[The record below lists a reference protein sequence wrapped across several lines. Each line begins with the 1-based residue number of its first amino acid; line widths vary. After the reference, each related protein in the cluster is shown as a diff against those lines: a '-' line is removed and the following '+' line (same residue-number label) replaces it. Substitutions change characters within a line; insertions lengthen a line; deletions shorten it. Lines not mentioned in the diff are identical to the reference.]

1 MDAKRDYSWVY
12 RGALEGALIVFA
24 VILGFL
30 VTEWREDRRAEAKAQ
45 VAIERIV
52 LELDANIR
60 QLEQVAP
67 YHRDTSQAIGRH
79 IGLIQSGE
87 VSERGRFI
95 EEAMAIMPRGLAPPL
110 LNRTAWD
117 YAVTSGVLDPVEYD
131 VVADVAS
138 VYALQE
144 RGVDSTWRE
153 MASTMFLNQENMME
167 RELAPRF
174 QLLSLMFQE
183 LASQEE
189 YLLIQARD
197 ARDDARRWLG
207 QDLDADEPGDDA
219 A

>member
-30 VTEWREDRRAEAKAQ
+30 VTEWREDRRAEAKAR

-183 LASQEE
+183 LALQEE
-189 YLLIQARD
+189 YLLILARD

-207 QDLDADEPGDDA
+207 QDLDADEAGDDA